1 MNTTEVKVTALL
13 RDNVVLAVAGLA
25 IAILMATAWL
35 LFHDNKP
42 TGTDDAPARFTHM
55 HCSACNDEIPYHPQM
70 INKKCEACTEEGTY
84 VPTAGSIREGN
95 QGEGLATRVT
105 ILLIVSAAALQGLA
119 YTAVL

>member
-70 INKKCEACTEEGTY
+70 ITRSA
-84 VPTAGSIREGN
+84 R
-95 QGEGLATRVT
+95 LALRK
-105 ILLIVSAAALQGLA
+105 ALTFRQPAQSVKGIKA
-119 YTAVL
+119 RASQR